1 MSVKIFRVEGVVVK
15 LNHTMPFS
23 KDVRALNKK
32 NAVDKAYADLGSQ
45 HRARRVHVKIS
56 LVDEVS
62 LTEVKDTAI
71 RELSEG

>member
-1 MSVKIFRVEGVVVK
+1 MSVKIFRVEGVAVK
-15 LNHTMPFS
+15 LSHTMAFS
-23 KDVRALNKK
+23 KDVRALNKE
-32 NAVDKAYADLGSQ
+32 NAVDKVYADLGSQ

-56 LVDEVS
+56 SVDEVS